1 MTLPNARFTREFT
14 RFAKFLVVGAIGA
27 VIDFG
32 TFNLLTSAFN
42 LWIVVAGTISFTA
55 AVTSN
60 FIWNYYW
67 TYPDSRSKPVGQQV
81 IQFILVNLIGLA
93 IRTPILHFME
103 KPFTQLSN
111 QFLAI
116 LPSSIPPG
124 SESIFPLDEVTLGR
138 NLALATAVI
147 IVLFWNFGINRIWTY
162 SDVK

>member
-1 MTLPNARFTREFT
+1 MTLHNPRFNRELT
-14 RFAKFLVVGAIGA
+14 RFLKFLVVGAIGA

-67 TYPDSRSKPVGQQV
+67 TYPDSRSKPLGQQV
-81 IQFILVNLIGLA
+81 IQFTLVNLIGLA
-93 IRTPILHFME
+93 IRAPILHFME
-103 KPFTQLSN
+103 KPFTQLSDK
-111 QFLAI
+111 FLAI
-116 LPSSIPPG
+116 LPPNIPPG
-124 SESIFPLDEVTLGR
+124 PESIFPLNDITLGR